1 MKDLNKINELSYKI
15 RGCIFNV
22 YNTLG
27 PGLMELV
34 YEKALMCEFNSQG
47 IKASEQVGIP
57 VIYKGIDL
65 GIDYRMD
72 IVVED
77 TVVLELKS
85 VEHLL
90 PVHFKQLKNYL
101 HLTQK
106 PLGLLINFN
115 TDNIDKN
122 IHRIII

>member
-34 YEKALMCEFNSQG
+34 YEKALMCEFNYQG

>member
-1 MKDLNKINELSYKI
+1 MHNLERINELTYKI
-15 RGCIFNV
+15 RGCIFQV
-22 YNTLG
+22 YNALG

-34 YEKALMCEFNSQG
+34 YEKALMCEFNLQG

-85 VEHLL
+85 IERLS
-90 PVHFKQLKNYL
+90 PIHFKQLKNYL
-101 HLTQK
+101 HLTHK
-106 PLGLLINFN
+106 LLGLLVNFN
-115 TDNIDKN
+115 TDKIDKD
-122 IHRIII
+122 IHRIIL

>member
-1 MKDLNKINELSYKI
+1 
-15 RGCIFNV
+15 
-22 YNTLG
+22 
-27 PGLMELV
+27 MELV
-34 YEKALMCEFNSQG
+34 YEKALMCEFNSQC